1 MNLRNILHAHRD
13 AVSVQE
19 QAAQQMEEACQEI
32 DRVINNMV
40 RPSFEEAERQIGEV
54 GFDVS
59 MEVESRMLE
68 SHRHHFRFTAACT
81 LTAGKSIPA
90 SILSFDGSPRNKS
103 VDYTKVVGGLKH
115 KDSFSAVVITEEM
128 VTKELEIFVQEA
140 FPSSS
145 R

>member
-1 MNLRNILHAHRD
+1 
-13 AVSVQE
+13 
-19 QAAQQMEEACQEI
+19 
-32 DRVINNMV
+32 
-40 RPSFEEAERQIGEV
+40 
-54 GFDVS
+54 
-59 MEVESRMLE
+59 MLE

-90 SILSFDGSPRNKS
+90 SILSFDGNPRNKR